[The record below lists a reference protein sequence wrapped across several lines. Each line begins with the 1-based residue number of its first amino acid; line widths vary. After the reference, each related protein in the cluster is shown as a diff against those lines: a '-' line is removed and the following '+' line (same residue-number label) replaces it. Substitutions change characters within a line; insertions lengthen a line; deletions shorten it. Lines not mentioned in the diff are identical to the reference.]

1 MKIAFFSPLPP
12 AQSGIADYSA
22 TLLDALRLLADVD
35 AFPEAPASF
44 DPAGYDAILY
54 HLGNNPFHSYV
65 YEMALRYPGTI
76 VLHEANLHHLIADIT
91 IRRSDWDAYMREVE
105 FDGGAPALA
114 FAQRVRALEVGPD
127 YEGLPMLKRVL
138 NASKAVIVHSRFV
151 AGQVAAAGFTGPVG
165 VIPHG
170 AAIPAVDRAS
180 WRNRLGLPDETQPL
194 IGIFGFLKPYKRIA
208 ESLRAFRRLLKV
220 MPKARLL
227 LCGESH
233 PELPLPQL
241 FSTLGLNGEVRHIDF
256 APLEDFVGYIA
267 ACDIVLN
274 LRYPT
279 VGETSGTLQ
288 RALGL
293 GRAVMVSDVGAFAE
307 YPEEICLKVPV
318 DALEEDLI
326 FEYLR
331 VLTSRP
337 DLAQAMG
344 DRARRWIESEC
355 SWDTVARRYVHF
367 LSGPKAGDALANVSK
382 PTDASSKDAILA
394 WTGPN
399 EYVEAHMTR
408 LAHTLAI
415 TPPGSGGEAILEMG
429 AYMHITPALHYE
441 LGYGTVRGCYYGPA
455 GQTDSKTVCAA
466 DGRKFHCEVDL
477 FDAEKDPFPYTDES
491 FATVLCCEL
500 IEHLPSDPMHTLSE
514 INRILRP
521 GGHLV
526 LTTPNIASLR
536 AVAAILNGRHPGFFA
551 TYLKPEKLAEGD
563 SRHNRE
569 YTAREVYLLL
579 HYAGFDIERLETG
592 PFLEKPEPELDWV
605 KDLLRKQNLDT
616 EYRGEGTYI
625 VGKKAGPIRERW
637 PDWLYSA

>member
-12 AQSGIADYSA
+12 AQSGIADYA
-22 TLLDALRLLADVD
+22 AALLDAMRALAQVD
-35 AFPEAPASF
+35 AFAETPASF
-44 DPAGYDAILY
+44 DPDGYDAILY

-65 YEMALRYPGTI
+65 YEMALRYPGII
-76 VLHEANLHHLIADIT
+76 VLHEANLHHLIADLT
-91 IRRSDWDAYMREVE
+91 IRRNDWDAYMREVE

-114 FAQRVRALEVGPD
+114 FAERVRALEVGPD
-127 YEGLPMLKRVL
+127 YDGVPMLKRIL
-138 NASKAVIVHSRFV
+138 SASRGVIVHSRFV
-151 AGQVAAAGFTGPVG
+151 ADQVKAAGFPGPVR

-170 AAIPAVDRAS
+170 AAIPTVDRKT
-180 WRNRLGLPDETQPL
+180 WRNRLGLPDESTPL
-194 IGIFGFLKPYKRIA
+194 IGIFGFLKPYKRIT

-220 MPKARLL
+220 TPKARLL

-233 PELPLPQL
+233 PDLPLPQL

-267 ACDIVLN
+267 ACDIILN

-293 GRAVMVSDVGAFAE
+293 GRAVMVSDVGSFAE
-307 YPEEICLKVPV
+307 YPDEICLKVPV

-344 DRARRWIESEC
+344 DRARRWIETEC
-355 SWDTVARRYVHF
+355 SWETVAQRYVDF
-367 LSGPKAGDALANVSK
+367 LERPEAGDAR
-382 PTDASSKDAILA
+382 PETFQKDAILA
-394 WTGPN
+394 WTGSN
-399 EYVEAHMTR
+399 DYVEAHLTR
-408 LAHTLAI
+408 LAHTLEI
-415 TPPGSGGEAILEMG
+415 TPPGSADDAVLEMG

-455 GQTDSKTVCAA
+455 GQTDSKTVRAA
-466 DGRKFHCEVDL
+466 DGREFHCEVDL
-477 FDAEKDPFPYTDES
+477 FDAEKDPFPYADES

-500 IEHLPSDPMHTLSE
+500 IEHLPSDPMHTLAE
-514 INRILRP
+514 INRVLRL

-579 HYAGFDIERLETG
+579 HYAGFDITLLETG

-605 KDLLRKQNLDT
+605 KDLLKKQQLDT
-616 EYRGEGTYI
+616 EYRGDGTYI